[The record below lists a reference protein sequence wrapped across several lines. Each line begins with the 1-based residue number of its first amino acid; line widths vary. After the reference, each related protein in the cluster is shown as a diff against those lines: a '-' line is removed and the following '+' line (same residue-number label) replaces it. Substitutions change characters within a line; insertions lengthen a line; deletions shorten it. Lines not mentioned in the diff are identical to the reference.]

1 MTKCEVVNA
10 ILLITIQTNQLKKL
24 KVLNQLKINNQS
36 LVLVDYDVETK
47 YRLLCAE
54 LVCSQA
60 PCLGGNVPS
69 LTEHAL

>member
-47 YRLLCAE
+47 YRLLDCS
-54 LVCSQA
+54 VSRRKCSQ
-60 PCLGGNVPS
+60 P
-69 LTEHAL
+69 H

>member
-36 LVLVDYDVETK
+36 LVLVDYDV
-47 YRLLCAE
+47 
-54 LVCSQA
+54 
-60 PCLGGNVPS
+60 
-69 LTEHAL
+69 